1 MKKILLLCIVT
12 LAVSFVT
19 AGVSYVEISSLMMSY
34 ENAVSAAF
42 GCLLQL
48 VLLPDFTIARK
59 QIRQSLK
66 KAHFNNKSHPVYN
79 KHGDFCITSM

>member
-19 AGVSYVEISSLMMSY
+19 AGVSYVETSSLMKSY

-42 GCLLQL
+42 L
-48 VLLPDFTIARK
+48 VLIVAYFVAGFYYSAQADKTIAEK
-59 QIRQSLK
+59 GSL
-66 KAHFNNKSHPVYN
+66 
-79 KHGDFCITSM
+79 